1 MLFSEQE
8 GSHGVTVSCCASGS
22 FRCRLKLPS
31 VLFGRLLITNEMAE
45 KLWLDMFLIVSI
57 LLLFIYKLCVCV
69 FTIAIT
75 ELY

>member
-31 VLFGRLLITNEMAE
+31 VRSGLLLITNETAE
-45 KLWLDMFLIVSI
+45 K
-57 LLLFIYKLCVCV
+57 
-69 FTIAIT
+69 
-75 ELY
+75 